1 MLVELI
7 QIKQDTNGNYSLSN
21 VYINPQQIVFISE
34 NKSMKQKLVEG
45 KLNLGLN
52 QSFTNFSNI
61 RMNHHNYASE
71 LVVVGDP
78 GLIEQKIFLKTQKQL
93 LKG

>member
-1 MLVELI
+1 MLVELV
-7 QIKQDTNGNYSLSN
+7 QIKKDLSGKYFLSN

-34 NKSMKQKLVEG
+34 NRLMKQKLMEG
-45 KLNLGLN
+45 KLKLGLN

-61 RMNHHNYASE
+61 RMNHHNHATE
-71 LVVVGDP
+71 MIVVGDP
-78 GLIEQKIFLKTQKQL
+78 GLIEQKIFNKTQKQL